1 MNSCIQALGGDQF
14 KLPEQ
19 GKQLAS
25 FYSHFYIALNAG
37 TLIGI
42 YIYPI
47 FRWIQNSAKVFQIMI
62 EIPSQIQETLHLC
75 IAKVFIFQIW
85 KFFVKM
91 TKCLPLHNFIIQ
103 KDYSNQCLL
112 QKLDYFIIFDIFA
125 ETMSIVLEM
134 IPVIL

>member
-1 MNSCIQALGGDQF
+1 MYPCIQALGGDQF

-47 FRWIQNSAKVFQIMI
+47 FRWIQNSGMVFQIMI
-62 EIPSQIQETLHLC
+62 EIPSQIHETLHL
-75 IAKVFIFQIW
+75 
-85 KFFVKM
+85 
-91 TKCLPLHNFIIQ
+91 
-103 KDYSNQCLL
+103 SN
-112 QKLDYFIIFDIFA
+112 
-125 ETMSIVLEM
+125 
-134 IPVIL
+134 